1 MKRIKVSLARRTDNS
16 YEIIIGRDIIER
28 ACLILAK
35 KAFAR
40 RMIVIA
46 DSNVSARYGEGL
58 VNLLNELSLPAEIVE
73 FPAGEESKT
82 METAL
87 RIAAGLV
94 ERRAD
99 RTTGL
104 VALGGGVTGDLAGFI
119 ASIYMRSVPLVQI
132 PTTLIAQVDSSVGG
146 KTGVD
151 FASGKNLLGAF
162 HQPKMV
168 IVDLAYLD
176 SLTDA
181 EFKNG
186 LAEVVKYGV
195 IDDAE
200 LCNDLEHAGAE
211 VAARS
216 PEMMLNIVERCLT
229 IKKKIVE
236 IDEYDVGL
244 RRILNYGHTIGH
256 AVEAASDY
264 RISHGAAV
272 AIGMAAE
279 ARISEKK
286 GYLAAGDRER
296 IEGLLDNLGL
306 ERRFPAGMDARVVA
320 GKVGV
325 DKKRQGETV
334 PFVLVKRIGVPFI
347 NGSVDERIIV
357 ETIEEMKK

>member
-1 MKRIKVSLARRTDNS
+1 MKRIKVALTRRTNSS
-16 YEIIIGRDIIER
+16 YEIIIGRDIIDR
-28 ACLILAK
+28 ACMIFAK

-46 DSNVSARYGEGL
+46 DSNVSIRYGEGL
-58 VNLLNELSLPAEIVE
+58 VNLLNELSVPAELVE

-87 RIAAGLV
+87 RIAADLV

-104 VALGGGVTGDLAGFI
+104 VALGGGVTGDLAGFV

-151 FASGKNLLGAF
+151 FAGGKNLLGVF

-168 IVDLAYLD
+168 IVDLACLET
-176 SLTDA
+176 LPDA

-200 LCNDLEHAGAE
+200 LFSDLEQESDE

-216 PEMMLNIVERCLT
+216 PEVMLNIVERCLT

-256 AVEAASDY
+256 AIEAASDY
-264 RISHGAAV
+264 RISHGTAV
-272 AIGMAAE
+272 ATGMAAE

-296 IEGLLDNLGL
+296 IEGLLDRLGL
-306 ERRFPAGMDARVVA
+306 EWRFPAGMDARVVA

-325 DKKRQGETV
+325 DKKRQGETI

-347 NGSVDERIIV
+347 NGSVDEGMIV
-357 ETIEEMKK
+357 ETIEEMKA